1 MNVVLYMSGAERGCI
16 NMLRQCAWCLRLI
29 DQAGERV
36 SNQPLPKLYEASH
49 GMCGVC
55 GALWME
61 QVLTQ
66 ASSFY
71 LEEGGQ
77 GIESLPQNLSSP
89 NSTLDFSI
97 PYQERNVTPVVCE
110 GESEYS
116 SHTGY
121 HVSDSPQSGVVDDI
135 LDMNKINQ

>member
-1 MNVVLYMSGAERGCI
+1 M

-29 DQAGERV
+29 DQVGERL
-36 SNQPLPKLYEASH
+36 SAQPLPKLYEASH

-71 LEEGGQ
+71 LEESEQ
-77 GIESLPQNLSSP
+77 GSESGPHNSSSP
-89 NSTLDFSI
+89 HYAVDFSI
-97 PYQERNVTPVVCE
+97 SHREGNGVPMVCE
-110 GESEYS
+110 GNGEYS
-116 SHTGY
+116 SHIEY
-121 HVSDSPQSGVVDDI
+121 PFSDESELVAVDDTSDADLNKISPQRR
-135 LDMNKINQ
+135 L